1 MARQGTPAF
10 TGLVLHRDKKWRF
23 KFWYPD
29 GWHRFDLAPG
39 HEGVLYA
46 PEPGDYSTSF
56 SVEAKDIGVKTQES
70 DLDALKEGFL
80 EGLKSLDGLQIEW
93 QDAWVAGALIG
104 LEAKY
109 TFREG
114 EATRKRWVRLLYE
127 GSRQFHVVAQG
138 SSPEEYDYWLPMLN
152 EMMMTLQID

>member
-1 MARQGTPAF
+1 VARQGTPAF

-29 GWHRFDLAPG
+29 GWHRFSLAPG

-46 PEPGDYSTSF
+46 PEREDYATSF
-56 SVEAKDIGVKTQES
+56 SVEAKDIGMATQAS
-70 DLDALKEGFL
+70 DLPDLKEGFL
-80 EGLKSLDGLQIEW
+80 EGLQSLEGLHIEW
-93 QDAWVAGALIG
+93 QDAWVVGALIG

-109 TFREG
+109 TFRAG
-114 EATRKRWVRLLYE
+114 QATRKRWVRLLYQ

-138 SSPEEYDYWLPMLN
+138 ASPEDYDYWLPMLN

>member
-10 TGLVLHRDKKWRF
+10 TGLWLHEDRKWRF

-29 GWHRFDLAPG
+29 GWHRFHLGEG
-39 HEGVLYA
+39 HQGVLYA
-46 PEPGDYSTSF
+46 PDPEDCSTHF
-56 SVEAKDIGVKTQES
+56 AVDVKDIGVRPKES
-70 DLDALKEGFL
+70 DLPTLKEGFL
-80 EGLKSLDGLQIEW
+80 EGLQALPGLQIEW

-109 TFREG
+109 TFQEG
-114 EATRKRWVRLLYE
+114 EATRKRWVRLLYD
-127 GSRQFHVVAQG
+127 GRRQFHVVAQG
-138 SSPEEYDYWLPMLN
+138 ASPEDYDYWLPMLN